1 MKVEAIYG
9 NGTTLFAVLNWTEP
23 THDGDSLIIAYQLEC
38 KIERHDKVYTGRM
51 DSDIFFGEIPCAY
64 IYQLNHSLPF
74 ELDLVLRVLAKN
86 SIGSTSSNLLRLT
99 VEIIASN
106 NNQSAFEV
114 RMHSSP
120 SPSAVPTSSSKLID
134 L

>member
-1 MKVEAIYG
+1 M
-9 NGTTLFAVLNWTEP
+9 
-23 THDGDSLIIAYQLEC
+23 
-38 KIERHDKVYTGRM
+38 YTGRM
-51 DSDIFFGEIPCAY
+51 DSDIFFGEILCAY

-86 SIGSTSSNLLRLT
+86 SIGSTSSKLLRLT

-106 NNQSAFEV
+106 DNQSAFEV
-114 RMHSSP
+114 RMHSS
-120 SPSAVPTSSSKLID
+120 SPSVIPTSSSKLVD